1 VKVGLVNRKKN
12 EKKRKK
18 KNFLWKKM
26 KILGKK
32 GKKNIDL
39 SEKKSQK
46 NGNFGKKSEKTTKK
60 KIGSKHHTLKITN
73 VPLPF

>member
-1 VKVGLVNRKKN
+1 LWKKN
-12 EKKRKK
+12 ENFGKKR
-18 KNFLWKKM
+18 
-26 KILGKK
+26 
-32 GKKNIDL
+32 KKNIDL

-46 NGNFGKKSEKTTKK
+46 NGNFGKKKVKKLKKK